1 MLYALLLLAALWGPL
16 GQPPA
21 APPCQARLRLS
32 QEGPLLT
39 LTGQCQ
45 SLLDEPAHYR
55 YQLLVRRRG
64 AGGQSQNT
72 QGGEFALPAR
82 QEATLSMVR
91 LQITP
96 ADGYQARLT
105 IFDAAGRPVAQD
117 SASRAGSPR

>member
-1 MLYALLLLAALWGPL
+1 MMYALLLLAALWGPL

-32 QEGPLLT
+32 QEGLLLT

-72 QGGEFALPAR
+72 QSGEVALPAR
-82 QEATLSMVR
+82 QATTLSTVR
-91 LQITP
+91 LQVAP

-117 SASRAGSPR
+117 SVSQAGSPR